1 MKEITAGRDRAPP
14 PRWSVMSSC
23 LELVLGHFLQHVG
36 LRSGGSVFC
45 QLALDCL
52 WGPHEV
58 TKVSEAERQKKSPG
72 GRGSSEWKQ
81 LSDDA
86 MTGFKMEER
95 GPKPRDAGG
104 LQKLRSEC
112 RRTERG
118 VSRRQAASRD
128 LDFSPV
134 RCTADF

>member
-1 MKEITAGRDRAPP
+1 M
-14 PRWSVMSSC
+14 
-23 LELVLGHFLQHVG
+23 
-36 LRSGGSVFC
+36 C
-45 QLALDCL
+45 QLALDYL

-58 TKVSEAERQKKSPG
+58 TKVSEAERRKKSQG
-72 GRGSSEWKQ
+72 GRGSTEWKQ

-86 MTGFKMEER
+86 MTGLKMEER
-95 GPKPRDAGG
+95 SPKPRDAGG

-112 RRTERG
+112 RRSRTERG

-128 LDFSPV
+128 LDLSPV

>member
-1 MKEITAGRDRAPP
+1 MVVK
-14 PRWSVMSSC
+14 
-23 LELVLGHFLQHVG
+23 VL
-36 LRSGGSVFC
+36 C
-45 QLALDCL
+45 QLALDYL

-58 TKVSEAERQKKSPG
+58 TKVSEAGRRKKSPG
-72 GRGSSEWKQ
+72 ARGSTEWKQ

-86 MTGFKMEER
+86 MTGLKMEER
-95 GPKPRDAGG
+95 SPKPRDAGG

-128 LDFSPV
+128 LDLSPV